1 MKHKMDPKD
10 IFEFKMN
17 SGSYKVCYFV
27 FWHLLIRQQLTG
39 FFCLQVPIFLVFFL
53 APASPIG
60 SNALLS
66 SRILASNK
74 SFGHLSTAHSRPTV
88 SMKRSGN
95 HLMGSSTSMSPS
107 AIPAALFSKK
117 AWWAARKSLYAEP
130 WASRNHSKAA
140 RPRFQSLFDRSVSR
154 SSTDCSCQLN
164 RMAPVCTR
172 YVW

>member
-53 APASPIG
+53 APASRIG

-74 SFGHLSTAHSRPTV
+74 SFGHLSLPIQVWPYRTLETNCLHEAQWQPFDGLIHVHVSVCNPCCSFLQESMVGSQKVFVCGTLGISQPFKGRTATFP
-88 SMKRSGN
+88 
-95 HLMGSSTSMSPS
+95 
-107 AIPAALFSKK
+107 I
-117 AWWAARKSLYAEP
+117 
-130 WASRNHSKAA
+130 
-140 RPRFQSLFDRSVSR
+140 SV
-154 SSTDCSCQLN
+154 
-164 RMAPVCTR
+164 
-172 YVW
+172 